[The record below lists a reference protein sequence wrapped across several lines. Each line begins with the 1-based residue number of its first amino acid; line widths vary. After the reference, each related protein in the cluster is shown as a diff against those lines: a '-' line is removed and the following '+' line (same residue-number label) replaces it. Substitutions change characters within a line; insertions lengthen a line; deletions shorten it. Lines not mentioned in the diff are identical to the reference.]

1 MNVHVIPA
9 GPLQTNAYLLTAP
22 ERKEAVLIDAPMDV
36 WSEVEPILRKDGCAL
51 RELWLTHGHFDHL
64 DGAAEVVGAT
74 RAKVRGHAGDR
85 ILFENPESMR
95 WFLDMFMEGH
105 PTIAPVPPD
114 IWVEHKETF
123 ESLGAKIEVRH
134 VPGHAPGNVAF
145 YVPSLGAA
153 FVGDSL
159 FAGSIGRTDLPN
171 GSFKELEKSIR
182 EQLYSLPDETVIFPG
197 HGPRTTVAAEKRGNP
212 HVRP

>member
-9 GPLQTNAYLLTAP
+9 GPLQTNAYLLTAL
-22 ERKEAVLIDAPMDV
+22 ERKEAVLIDAPMDIWRDV
-36 WSEVEPILRKDGCAL
+36 QPILDKEGCTL

-64 DGAAEVVGAT
+64 DGAAEVVT
-74 RAKVRGHAGDR
+74 ETKAKVRAHAGDR

-105 PTIAPVPPD
+105 PKIAPVPPD
-114 IWVEHKETF
+114 LWIEHRDTF
-123 ESLGAKIEVRH
+123 ETLGAKVEVRH

-145 YVPSLGAA
+145 YIPALKAA

-159 FAGSIGRTDLPN
+159 FAGSIGRTDLPQGN
-171 GSFKELEKSIR
+171 FKELEKSIR

-197 HGPRTTVAAEKRGNP
+197 HGPRTTVGAEKAGNP